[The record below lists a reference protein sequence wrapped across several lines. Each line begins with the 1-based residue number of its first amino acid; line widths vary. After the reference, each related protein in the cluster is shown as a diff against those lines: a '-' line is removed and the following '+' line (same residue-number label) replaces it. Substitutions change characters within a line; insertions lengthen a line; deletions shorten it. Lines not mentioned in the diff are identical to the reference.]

1 MGRKECH
8 NWVRL
13 TSSKDVA
20 NARIALVESGLDSIV
35 GVIIVSSIVKQAQ
48 WPRNRIII
56 EEGIAGLKRKDQE
69 RDLFNSFLRL
79 LARRL
84 LIGIGLCI

>member
-1 MGRKECH
+1 MGRKECY

-35 GVIIVSSIVKQAQ
+35 GVVIVGSIVKQAQ
-48 WPRNRIII
+48 WPRNRVIIK
-56 EEGIAGLKRKDQE
+56 EGIAGLKRKDQE
-69 RDLFNSFLRL
+69 RDLFDSFL
-79 LARRL
+79 
-84 LIGIGLCI
+84 